1 MPAVAGGAPGSSRDP
16 PRRACAKSPHT
27 PSPSKKKV
35 LRYLKILILLFGGFI
50 LVFLSLF
57 GVSSLAPF
65 FEAHVLLILEPLG
78 VDFELPS

>member
-1 MPAVAGGAPGSSRDP
+1 MPGVAGGAP
-16 PRRACAKSPHT
+16 AT
-27 PSPSKKKV
+27 PTDGPSQIPAHPFPLQKKV
-35 LRYLKILILLFGGFI
+35 LRYLKTLIILFGGFI
-50 LVFLSLF
+50 LVFLSVF

>member
-1 MPAVAGGAPGSSRDP
+1 MPFVAGGAGPTP
-16 PRRACAKSPHT
+16 PDGLGQIPAHPF
-27 PSPSKKKV
+27 PFKKKV

-50 LVFLSLF
+50 LVFLFLF